1 MVYGGRGMTQEF
13 IYEAQQY
20 LTIEKDD
27 GFRRIVNIEDLIKRH
42 GPKKVILFLKEYL
55 KDKEKGLRD
64 LILMDKSQKRIDEY
78 IAAMFRMY
86 MAIKTLEA
94 GKEVK
99 IIERSQ
105 FRAEESGQFHK
116 RNRSRDHRS
125 RRWQDRS
132 HDEKNRPARYPTQRA
147 A

>member
-1 MVYGGRGMTQEF
+1 MTNGLWRRPHDQEI

-27 GFRRIVNIEDLIKRH
+27 GFKRIVNIEDLMKRH
-42 GPKKVILFLKEYL
+42 GPNKVILFLKEYL
-55 KDKEKGLRD
+55 KDKEKGLRN

-94 GKEVK
+94 GK
-99 IIERSQ
+99 
-105 FRAEESGQFHK
+105 
-116 RNRSRDHRS
+116 S
-125 RRWQDRS
+125 RRACRPTTTTSVRASTPCSTARRS
-132 HDEKNRPARYPTQRA
+132 SSGGSGSP
-147 A
+147 

>member
-1 MVYGGRGMTQEF
+1 MTEEI

-27 GFRRIVNIEDLIKRH
+27 GFKRIINIEDLMKRH
-42 GPKKVILFLKEYL
+42 GPNKVILFLKEYL
-55 KDKEKGLRD
+55 KDKEKGLRNLL
-64 LILMDKSQKRIDEY
+64 LIDKCQKKIDEY
-78 IAAMFRMY
+78 VASMFRMH
-86 MAIKTLEA
+86 MAIKTLES
-94 GKEVK
+94 GREVK

-105 FRAEESGQFHK
+105 SRAEESGQLHK
-116 RNRSRDHRS
+116 RNRSRHHRA